1 MSLTDTI
8 DDILKNEG
16 TVIVLDGINPK
27 EAGMESML
35 DSMDPDLLNKSP
47 LDYFI
52 NAVASQ
58 RRRIFLFEEYVCI
71 KQFLASQFKHIV
83 ILHNNLYINLRPVF
97 FPLSPEMKKA
107 LLSHFSTEDGIN
119 DDKISLDSID
129 KLKLAYNGYTEING
143 TPWGVYY
150 HEEENASQVEDKL
163 LYDEGKAA
171 GTDGFDYQKSSH
183 TIHIIDEKDYVDFL
197 IGFQKSKQL
206 PVLRIADYTGDIAQ
220 LELHLHIF
228 EEMAQVRISLAE
240 EVPSEAPYQHR
251 DEYTSILKRYWK
263 HDSFRNFSVYD
274 IPSLQNSENPVKKV
288 KQVSQEAVIADLVE
302 QVERCEKGEQP
313 RDLFVTA
320 STGAGK
326 SVMFQVPAIYLA
338 QKKSK
343 LLTLVISPLIG
354 LMNDQVKGLEKR
366 GYYGAKTINSDI
378 SPVVK
383 TEIMEKVKNGQYDI
397 LYLSPETLLA
407 RSDVEQLIGD
417 RTIGM
422 IVIDEAHIVTTWGKQ
437 FRPDYWYLGDH
448 IRKLRKQQLQKK
460 NQNLVIATF
469 TATAIYRGRE
479 DMYGE
484 TIDSLHMVEP
494 ITYLGYVRRNDIR
507 IQVTQKPVRSGRHE
521 YEMDKFDQLI
531 AIMTTA
537 SLKEQ
542 KTLIYFPTVTLIQ
555 RFSAYIQTAAEK
567 MVADSTTTY
576 YGQMEKL
583 EKNEHYM
590 QFLSGEKC
598 IMLATKAFGMGIDI
612 DNIVNIVHF
621 APTGNVC
628 DYVQEIGRAARK
640 PNLEGHAIYEYD
652 TRDFKYINRLHGL
665 SAIKKNQLVGVIGK
679 IENLYRN
686 QIQHQQF
693 KTRKRN
699 AMLLD
704 AENFS
709 YIFNN
714 PMNDN
719 SENINKVKTA
729 LLMIQK
735 DFEGRQ
741 GFSPITVRPVPMF
754 ATGYFEIQP
763 SAQARLKRAYH
774 QTVKEVDPIMHICR
788 VDLEKIWNTGNSG
801 KMSFPKFKYML
812 YSGDQ
817 ELEFNRSYDIQP
829 ACRIKITAKNQGMVT
844 FQHVWKTLK
853 DFIHQQTIKRN
864 YVSIEEMADVL
875 KKAGFQKEHPYRI
888 INFCEIFLAS
898 LDIYK
903 RAFSHNTQSIMQ
915 IRSTNQGKDT
925 YRFSNGINRYFQWV
939 ELLKNKISG
948 YLSDGTMYLVNRKA
962 STKLKEISTVLGLLE
977 AMDVLEFEISGGD
990 NNQIYIYVNQ
1000 ELALL
1005 NIIRNPMGYHNKLLE
1020 EVQKRHKIS
1029 VAMMKYMFENP
1040 FSSDE
1045 RWDMIEDYFLG
1056 KMPSKVKRIE
1066 ETL

>member
-1 MSLTDTI
+1 MNLE
-8 DDILKNEG
+8 DIINDLLKDAG
-16 TVIVLDGINPK
+16 TVVVLDGIDPG
-27 EAGMESML
+27 EAGIKDQL
-35 DSMDPDLLNKSP
+35 VSMDPILLNNSP
-47 LDYFI
+47 MNYFI
-52 NAVASQ
+52 NAVASLK
-58 RRRIFLFEEYVCI
+58 RRIFLYEEYVCL
-71 KQFLASQFKHIV
+71 KQFLEAQFKHIV

-97 FPLSPEMKKA
+97 FPLKSDMKKA
-107 LLSHFSTEDGIN
+107 LLYHFSTEEVN
-119 DDKISLDSID
+119 DDKISLDIID
-129 KLKLAYNGYTEING
+129 KLQLAYNGYTEIDG
-143 TPWGVYY
+143 APWGVYY
-150 HEEENASQVEDKL
+150 HAEENTSQVEEKF
-163 LYDEGKAA
+163 LYDEVKAT
-171 GTDGFDYQKSSH
+171 GRDGFGYQKSSH
-183 TIHIIDEKDYVDFL
+183 TKHIIDEKDYVDFL
-197 IGFQKSKQL
+197 IKYQKNKQV
-206 PVLRIADYTGDIAQ
+206 PVLRIADYTGDKAQ

-228 EEMAQVRISLAE
+228 EAMAQVRISLAE
-240 EVPSEAPYQHR
+240 EVSSETAYQHR
-251 DEYTSILKRYWK
+251 DEYTSILKKYWK
-263 HDSFRNFSVYD
+263 HDSFRDFSVYD
-274 IPSLQNSENPVKKV
+274 MVSLQNANHPVKKV

-302 QVERCEKGEQP
+302 QVECCERGEQP

-338 QKKSK
+338 QKRSK

-407 RSDVEQLIGD
+407 RSDVEQLIGN

-422 IVIDEAHIVTTWGKQ
+422 IVVDEAHIVTTWGKQ

-494 ITYLGYVRRNDIR
+494 ITYLGYVRRNDIQ

-537 SLKEQ
+537 SLMDQ

-555 RFSAYIQTAAEK
+555 RFSAYLQTAAEK
-567 MVADSTTTY
+567 VVADLTTTY

-583 EKNEHYM
+583 EKNEHYV

-612 DNIVNIVHF
+612 ENIVNIVHF

-640 PNLEGHAIYEYD
+640 ADLEGYAIYQYD

-665 SAIKKNQLVGVIGK
+665 SAIKKHQLVGVIGK

-686 QIQHQQF
+686 QIQHQQY

-714 PMNDN
+714 PMNED
-719 SENINKVKTA
+719 SDNINKVKTA

-754 ATGYFEIQP
+754 AMGYFEIQP
-763 SAQARLKRAYH
+763 STQARLKRAYH

-801 KMSFPKFKYML
+801 RMSFPKFKYML

-817 ELEFNRSYDIQP
+817 ELDFNRSYDMQP
-829 ACRIKITAKNQGMVT
+829 ACRIKITAKNQGMVI
-844 FQHVWKTLK
+844 FQHVWKALK
-853 DFIHQQTIKRN
+853 DFIHQQTIKGN

-875 KKAGFQKEHPYRI
+875 KKAGFQKEHSYRI
-888 INFCEIFLAS
+888 LNFCEIFLAS

-903 RAFSHNTQSIMQ
+903 REFAHNMQSIMQ

-939 ELLKNKISG
+939 ESLKNKISR
-948 YLSDGTMYLVNRKA
+948 YLSDGKMYLVNRKA
-962 STKLKEISTVLGLLE
+962 STKLKELSTVLGLLE
-977 AMDVLEFEISGGD
+977 AMDVLDFEIAGGD

-1005 NIIRNPMGYHNKLLE
+1005 NIIRNPMGYHNKLLD

-1056 KMPSKVKRIE
+1056 QMPNKVKQLE
-1066 ETL
+1066 EAL